1 MNPEYQKQ
9 LEAGVRRELESLG
22 ELTAPP
28 ALANRILRAIE
39 ARQAVP
45 WYQRSWATWS
55 LPWRLA
61 SLAAL
66 SLVFA
71 GLCFAGW
78 EITHGVTG
86 ARIWTESLADV
97 AALWRTL
104 GVLGG
109 TAVTLLGRLGTGV
122 ITFGLVMI
130 FLTWAACIALGT
142 AYVRLALQWSVKRIE
157 K

>member
-1 MNPEYQKQ
+1 
-9 LEAGVRRELESLG
+9 VRRELDALG
-22 ELTAPP
+22 ELPAPP

-39 ARQAVP
+39 ARQAAP

-55 LPWRLA
+55 LSWRLA

-78 EITHGVTG
+78 EITHGVAG
-86 ARIWTESLADV
+86 ARVWTESLADL

-104 GVLGG
+104 GVLAN
-109 TAVTLLGRLGTGV
+109 TAASLLGRLGSGV
-122 ITFGLVMI
+122 ITLGLLLI
-130 FLTWAACIALGT
+130 FMTWAACLALGT
-142 AYVRLALQWSVKRIE
+142 AYVRLALQWSANRIE